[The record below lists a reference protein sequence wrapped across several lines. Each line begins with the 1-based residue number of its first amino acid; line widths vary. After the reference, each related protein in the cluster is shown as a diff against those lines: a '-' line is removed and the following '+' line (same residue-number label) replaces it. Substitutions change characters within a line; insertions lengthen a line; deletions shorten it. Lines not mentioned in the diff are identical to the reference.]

1 MTTLTSIV
9 PTDAAK
15 AALRTVVT
23 TATPPPVAPTGDHH
37 SLAIALF
44 AVVVLVTLGVTLWV
58 GRQGNAAEDFFAGGR
73 DFTPLQNGF
82 ALSGD
87 YLSAASFLGVAGL
100 IALYGYDGVLYSIG
114 FLVAWLVV
122 LMLVAE
128 LVRNAGRYTLAD
140 VLALRLR
147 RRKVRAAAGGASVV
161 VTLLY
166 LVAQMV
172 GAGSL
177 VALLLGTGSPHA
189 RTWTI
194 MAVGALMIVY
204 VTIGGM
210 RATTWIQII
219 KAFLLTGGSVLLT
232 VLLVIR
238 FHGDLGELMRQA
250 AEHSGAGHRYLEP
263 GLKYG
268 GSLTSRLDFVSLGL
282 ALVLGTAGLPHILS
296 RFYTVPTARA
306 ARRSTMWAIG
316 LVGSF
321 YLMAIVLGLGATA
334 LIGSAEVRHANSA
347 GNTAVPLLALVLGG
361 GNGST
366 GGVVLFALISA
377 IAFATILAVVA
388 GLTLASSAAFA
399 HDIWAGAWRARPGR
413 EQEKRG
419 RGRRRRSESVPASRS
434 AEESVS
440 EVSEQQEVMVA
451 RIAAAGIGATAIV
464 ISLFAQQLNVA
475 FLVGLAFAV
484 AASSNLPV
492 LLYSLF
498 WSRFTVRGAVW
509 AVYGG
514 LVPAIVLV
522 FFSPVVSGSSEALFP
537 GLDFHWFPLENP
549 GIVSIPL
556 GFLAGWIGT
565 VTSSVPTDPDRFA
578 ELEVR
583 ALTGAGAA

>member
-1 MTTLTSIV
+1 MTTLMTAV
-9 PTDAAK
+9 T
-15 AALRTVVT
+15 T

-37 SLAIALF
+37 NLAIVLF
-44 AVVVLVTLGVTLWV
+44 AVIVLVTLGITLWV
-58 GRQGNAAEDFFAGGR
+58 GRQGNAAEDFYAGGR

-147 RRKVRAAAGGASVV
+147 HRKVRAAAGGASVV

-177 VALLLGTGSPHA
+177 VAMLLGTNSSQA

-194 MAVGALMIVY
+194 IAVGALMIVY
-204 VTIGGM
+204 VTVGGM
-210 RATTWIQII
+210 RATTWIQIV
-219 KAFLLTGGSVLLT
+219 KAFLLIAGSVLLT

-238 FHGDLGELMRQA
+238 FRGDLFELMRQA
-250 AEHSGAGHRYLEP
+250 AQHSGVGQRYLEP

-268 GSLTSRLDFVSLGL
+268 ATLTSRLDFFSLGL

-316 LVGSF
+316 LVGGF
-321 YLMAIVLGLGATA
+321 YLMAIALGLGATA
-334 LIGSAEVRHANSA
+334 LVGSDEVRHANSA

-399 HDIWAGAWRARPGR
+399 HDIWAGAWRDRPR
-413 EQEKRG
+413 RG
-419 RGRRRRSESVPASRS
+419 RPD
-434 AEESVS
+434 
-440 EVSEQQEVMVA
+440 EVTEKPSEQQEVVVA
-451 RIAAAGIGATAIV
+451 RFAAAGIGAAAIV
-464 ISLFAQQLNVA
+464 ISLFAQHLNVA

-484 AASSNLPV
+484 AASANLPV

-509 AVYGG
+509 SVYGG

-522 FFSPVVSGSSEALFP
+522 FFSPVVSGTKAALFP
-537 GLDFHWFPLENP
+537 GVDFHWFPLENP
-549 GIVSIPL
+549 GMISIPL

-565 VTSSVPTDPDRFA
+565 LTSPEPADADRFA